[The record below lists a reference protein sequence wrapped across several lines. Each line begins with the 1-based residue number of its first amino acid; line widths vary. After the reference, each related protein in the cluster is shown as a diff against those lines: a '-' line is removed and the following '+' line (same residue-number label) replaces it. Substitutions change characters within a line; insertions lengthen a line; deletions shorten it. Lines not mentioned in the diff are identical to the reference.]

1 MGLCWIEFG
10 WDNSHSS
17 TEQPGDQLHKNNTV
31 GFDGWVGEGG
41 VGGCPDHLKL
51 KTGFRLKFGRGAI
64 GHGLWIL
71 SLISWTVGY
80 FHFGSVKSILI
91 RTQFITYQP
100 YCNPLYKCKRD
111 DMGGEIILL
120 IIICVHGLLFPL
132 ILAGHCQHLY
142 SVYFSY
148 SHNIAKLSPSPSSSS
163 AELAVF
169 AFSPTNPTTHQPPN
183 PRKIRNWLQL
193 ATK

>member
-1 MGLCWIEFG
+1 MIQHEIINSPFNLLFEGVITWPIESIMGSCWIEFG

-71 SLISWTVGY
+71 SLISWTIFPLWVWQQILDQIYWGKL
-80 FHFGSVKSILI
+80 SEKSI
-91 RTQFITYQP
+91 FIGNSVYHVSALLQG
-100 YCNPLYKCKRD
+100 CKRD
-111 DMGGEIILL
+111 DMGN
-120 IIICVHGLLFPL
+120 
-132 ILAGHCQHLY
+132 LY
-142 SVYFSY
+142 C
-148 SHNIAKLSPSPSSSS
+148 
-163 AELAVF
+163 
-169 AFSPTNPTTHQPPN
+169 
-183 PRKIRNWLQL
+183 W
-193 ATK
+193 